1 MLFDKGCSVP
11 NLKSITQHKN
21 DGINAHLF
29 YTSPPEGFEAS
40 LANFVIAPC
49 KPKETEFSVK
59 MMIKLNKD
67 GLVHLDEAQL
77 IEDYNIE
84 EKIPVKKDKPAV
96 VPPPA
101 A

>member
-1 MLFDKGCSVP
+1 MEQEGKTSVLFDKGCSIP

-40 LANFVIAPC
+40 LASFTIAPC

-59 MMIKLNKD
+59 MMIKLDKD
-67 GLVHLDEAQL
+67 GLVHLEEA
-77 IEDYNIE
+77 
-84 EKIPVKKDKPAV
+84 
-96 VPPPA
+96 
-101 A
+101 